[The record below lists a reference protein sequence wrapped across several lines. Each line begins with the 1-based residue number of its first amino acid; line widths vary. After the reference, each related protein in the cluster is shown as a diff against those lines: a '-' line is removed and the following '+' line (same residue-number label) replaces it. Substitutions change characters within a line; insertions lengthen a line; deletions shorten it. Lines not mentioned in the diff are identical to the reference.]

1 MREASPHLKLSC
13 PSFRIPKQKPL
24 TRVTLETKSKTLKAS
39 STPATSAAEY
49 DADEKLGN
57 ADFSS
62 KITDSLNLDTNNIGS
77 KVQDVVGDIDKSKI
91 GEKVQ
96 DIVDNVKNNLGNLN
110 DKISGIKDIQGVIKD
125 LVLIRPRISKATKAK
140 EVNGMVEVVA
150 MATMEVPEVATLAQF
165 HTDQGSTGVNASDT
179 STSTKMTSEDSRIPT
194 LSLVEDGKLKL
205 SPEIIGSSMPT
216 MSNGLLSNLKIQY
229 LLQHWQIL

>member
-1 MREASPHLKLSC
+1 MSSGGLPPVYLGGEISVPCRYTPL
-13 PSFRIPKQKPL
+13 PSLRHCVMQIPKQKPL

-91 GEKVQ
+91 GEK
-96 DIVDNVKNNLGNLN
+96 DIKGNKGKGGKWDGRGSGHGNHGGSRGGHCEYSVSRCIGYYRYGGYWDWDGTCDNELVGS
-110 DKISGIKDIQGVIKD
+110 ISY
-125 LVLIRPRISKATKAK
+125 RPRFYW
-140 EVNGMVEVVA
+140 G
-150 MATMEVPEVATLAQF
+150 QRF
-165 HTDQGSTGVNASDT
+165 
-179 STSTKMTSEDSRIPT
+179 RYF
-194 LSLVEDGKLKL
+194 
-205 SPEIIGSSMPT
+205 
-216 MSNGLLSNLKIQY
+216 Y
-229 LLQHWQIL
+229 LYQNDFRRL